1 MLRFHLAAMIG
12 SRWLQAIL
20 AAPTTAPP
28 NYGSTSTTGETPSY
42 YPGEPCVLPG
52 PETRTNVCYVDTI
65 GTGDDAPAIV
75 DAFQRCGKDGK
86 VVFNATTYHIDSV
99 MNTTGLSNV
108 EVDVQGTL
116 LWGTDIDYW
125 LSHSLPVGYQNQSS
139 AWFFGGDQIHLHS
152 STGTGSFD
160 GNGQVWY
167 DFTNGA
173 SNYPRRPHQ
182 ITFSHLTNSVIEDM
196 RFLQS
201 QMWTMT
207 LINSENVLLQDI
219 YVNSTDAAKRDQY
232 GPLNTDGADTIY
244 SNNITFAR
252 WVVDCGDDHISP
264 KANSSNILVEDATF
278 YHGSGI
284 ALGSI
289 GQFAGQYEFI
299 ENVTARN
306 IETTGARQGGY
317 IKTWTGVQKGNPPN
331 GGGGGK
337 GYMKNIVFNNWT
349 LRDVPLAVDITQ
361 CVNFEGGTGD
371 CDTSTFQVSNLHWTA
386 IRGTQRNR
394 EVARLQC
401 SAAAPC
407 TGVEISNVNMTVQGT
422 GELATEY
429 LCSNVVGP
437 VGFRCGGVA

>member
-1 MLRFHLAAMIG
+1 M
-12 SRWLQAIL
+12 
-20 AAPTTAPP
+20 
-28 NYGSTSTTGETPSY
+28 
-42 YPGEPCVLPG
+42 PG
-52 PETRTNVCYVDTI
+52 PETRTKVCHVETT
-65 GTGDDAPAIV
+65 GTGDDAPAIIN
-75 DAFQRCGKDGK
+75 AFERCGKNGK
-86 VVFNATTYHIDSV
+86 VVFDDTTYRIDSV
-99 MNTTGLSNV
+99 MTTTGLSNV
-108 EVDVQGTL
+108 EVDIQGTL

-125 LSHSLPVGYQNQSS
+125 LTHSLPVGYQNQSS
-139 AWFFGGDQIHLHS
+139 AWFFGGNHIHLHS
-152 STGTGSFD
+152 STGRGALN

-182 ITFSHLTNSVIEDM
+182 ITFSHLTNSVIEHM

-219 YVNSTDAAKRDQY
+219 YVNSTDAAKRNPY

-252 WVVDCGDDHISP
+252 WVVDCGDDHISQ
-264 KANSSNILVEDATF
+264 KANSSNILVEDAIF

-306 IETTGARQGGY
+306 IETTSARQGGY
-317 IKTWTGVQKGNPPN
+317 IKTWTGVQKGVPPN
-331 GGGGGK
+331 GGGGGT
-337 GYMKNIVFNNWT
+337 GYLKNIIFDDWM
-349 LRDVPLAVDITQ
+349 LHDVPLAVDITQ

-371 CDTSTFQVSNLHWTA
+371 CDSSSFQISDLRWTN
-386 IRGTQRNR
+386 IRGTQRGQ

-407 TGVEISNVNMTVQGT
+407 TGVDISDVNMTVLGT
-422 GELATEY
+422 GGPATEY
-429 LCSNVVGP
+429 LCSNVVNP
-437 VGFRCGGVA
+437 TGFTCGGSA